1 MIGIIG
7 AGYQAT
13 ETALYLRSSG
23 YEIVFFADELVSRE
37 EVHDKE
43 GIRYINISEIPRD
56 SKIITAVGDSNLE
69 KASRSDWEHLHQLY
83 HAKNGEKCNLW

>member
-1 MIGIIG
+1 MKKNLIGIIG

-23 YEIVFFADELVSRE
+23 YEILFFADELVSRE

-56 SKIITAVGDSNLE
+56 SKIITAVGDSNLR
-69 KASRSDWEHLHQLY
+69 KKLVAQIGNIY
-83 HAKNGEKCNLW
+83 TNCIMQKM